1 MQPAEIQE
9 KAIVDLEE
17 LPVFSETGSTWRLL
31 MKNKN
36 FDSSL
41 YLFAGIL
48 FLAAGFIGSQI
59 TFYVIGICMFILGM
73 TKKSDKK

>member
-1 MQPAEIQE
+1 
-9 KAIVDLEE
+9 
-17 LPVFSETGSTWRLL
+17 
-31 MKNKN
+31 MKKKN

-48 FLAAGFIGSQI
+48 FLAAGFIGNQV

-73 TKKSDKK
+73 TKKSGKK